1 MVDQLTLQTTISLLT
16 LISLTIGVIYHIM
29 TLRNT
34 RKNQELQLET
44 RQAQLYMNLDDTY
57 HSPEFRK
64 LLYEMLDLEWK
75 DYDEWY
81 EKVRGTNIPSQV
93 AFGSVM
99 GYFNG
104 LGLLVRKGLIDIDT
118 VYDLLATWIVVV
130 WEKYIPIMQ
139 AQRDR
144 RNRPIWGEFEY
155 LYNEVKKID
164 QQHPELKT

>member
-1 MVDQLTLQTTISLLT
+1 MVDITLAFMALQTVSIVVA
-16 LISLTIGVIYHIM
+16 VIYHIM

-44 RQAQLYMNLDDTY
+44 RQAQLYMNLYDTY

-64 LLYEMLDLEWK
+64 LLYTMLDLEWK

-81 EKVRGTNIPSQV
+81 EKYGRGNPEEI

-104 LGLLVRKGLIDIDT
+104 LGLLVKKGLIDADT

-130 WEKYIPIMQ
+130 WEKYLPIVL
-139 AQRDR
+139 AQRDVF
-144 RNRPIWGEFEY
+144 NRPVWGEFEY